1 MIKGEKMSIEQQA
14 EKLTKA
20 YIVSYNIAIKEVRN
34 PELAVQI
41 AEAVV
46 VAINGTLPKQS
57 VEVDSF
63 VELFV
68 QMIAEINKNLD
79 G

>member
-1 MIKGEKMSIEQQA
+1 MSIEQQA

-46 VAINGTLPKQS
+46 VAINGTLPKQNA
-57 VEVDSF
+57 EVNPF
-63 VELFV
+63 IGLVA
-68 QMIAEINKNLD
+68 QMMATKA
-79 G
+79 